1 VKIILDVPRRVISP
15 DMSAEAT
22 MTLTAFPGWLA
33 VVSLKSIDV
42 ALSGGAALL
51 RRSCW
56 RKVQCCLYRTSRCV
70 RRAWRRTWRNR
81 QRPIHC
87 EWTDDGRQHLP
98 VNMLDDGFDN
108 EAYHR
113 QMVAILT
120 EWRTGYRTLS
130 ALILMSAG
138 LAGCTVGP
146 DFVAPS
152 EPRETNYVRGE
163 AATVSIQASGDTRQQ
178 IHLGEVLE
186 ADWWTRLRSPELDRT
201 VTLAL
206 SGNLTLEVARADF
219 LKASEGVNVARAGL
233 LPQLDATGGL
243 IRQQYGAYFLGSLA
257 ATFPPF
263 SAYTGGVDVSYD
275 LDVFGRTRRGIELA
289 AADKDVQQ
297 EALRAARL
305 SIAGATVLEALQ
317 IASTRAQIDVVNI
330 VVGSDQRTLR
340 LVESQR
346 AAGAVSDQDVTT
358 AQSQLDRDRT
368 LLPALR
374 QQLNIAQDALAI
386 LVGSSPAD
394 WSAPDFRLAGMSLPR
409 DVALVV
415 PSELVRS
422 RPDIRAAEAQLHAA
436 SAEVGIATADLYP
449 RINLSASVAE
459 QGLLAGPAGAA
470 WSLIG
475 GISAPIFHGGALYAG
490 RRAAQDAYQA
500 AFAQYQQTV
509 LTAFRQIAD
518 TLHALQNGADAVVA
532 QHQAL
537 NSATKALE
545 LSREGYIAGNSTVLQ
560 VLDAQRLQLL
570 AELSLVQART
580 ERFLQTVNLFVA
592 AGGGLKASPEAE

>member
-1 VKIILDVPRRVISP
+1 MLPVSNQPPR
-15 DMSAEAT
+15 SARMA
-22 MTLTAFPGWLA
+22 PNLA
-33 VVSLKSIDV
+33 
-42 ALSGGAALL
+42 
-51 RRSCW
+51 
-56 RKVQCCLYRTSRCV
+56 QPPT
-70 RRAWRRTWRNR
+70 
-81 QRPIHC
+81 RPTHR
-87 EWTDDGRQHLP
+87 EGTDDGRQHVP
-98 VNMLDDGFDN
+98 GNMLGGFDS
-108 EAYHR
+108 EAFHR
-113 QMVAILT
+113 QMVAILA
-120 EWRTGYRTLS
+120 EWRTGYRTLF

-138 LAGCTVGP
+138 LAGCAVGP

-152 EPRETNYVRGE
+152 QPREINYVKGQ

-178 IHLGEVLE
+178 IHLGEALE

-206 SGNLTLEVARADF
+206 SSNRTLEVARADL
-219 LKASEGVNVARAGL
+219 LKASEGVRVAGAAL

-243 IRQQYGAYFLGSLA
+243 ARQKYGAYFLGQEA
-257 ATFPPF
+257 ATFPIF

-275 LDVFGRTRRGIELA
+275 LDVFGRTRRSIELA
-289 AADKDVQQ
+289 AADEDVQQ
-297 EALRAARL
+297 EALRAAQL
-305 SIAGATVLEALQ
+305 SVAGATVLGALQ
-317 IASTRAQIDVVNI
+317 IASTRAQIDVVNS
-330 VVGSDQRTLR
+330 VVASDQRTLD
-340 LVESQR
+340 LVQTQK

-358 AQSQLDRDRT
+358 AQSQLDRDRA
-368 LLPALR
+368 LLPALH
-374 QQLNIAQDALAI
+374 QQLNIAQDALAT

-394 WSAPDFRLAGMSLPR
+394 WSAPNFSLAGMSLPR
-409 DVALVV
+409 DVPLVV

-449 RINLSASVAE
+449 RISLSADVAE

-475 GISAPIFHGGALYAG
+475 GVSTPIFHGGALSAG
-490 RRAAQDAYQA
+490 LRAAQDAYQA

-545 LSREGYIAGNSTVLQ
+545 LSRVAYTAGNSTVLQ

-570 AELSLVQART
+570 AEVSLVQART
-580 ERFLQTVNLFVA
+580 ERFLQAVNLFVA
-592 AGGGLKASPEAE
+592 AGGGLKAGPEGE

>member
-1 VKIILDVPRRVISP
+1 MLP
-15 DMSAEAT
+15 
-22 MTLTAFPGWLA
+22 
-33 VVSLKSIDV
+33 VSNQ
-42 ALSGGAALL
+42 A
-51 RRSCW
+51 RRSA
-56 RKVQCCLYRTSRCV
+56 RIAPNLVQPP
-70 RRAWRRTWRNR
+70 A
-81 QRPIHC
+81 RPIHH

-98 VNMLDDGFDN
+98 VNMLDGGFDN
-108 EAYHR
+108 EAFHR

-120 EWRTGYRTLS
+120 EWRTGYRILL
-130 ALILMSAG
+130 ALILMSSG

-152 EPRETNYVRGE
+152 QPRETNYVMGQ
-163 AATVSIQASGDTRQQ
+163 AGIVSTQASGDTSQQ
-178 IHLGEVLE
+178 IHLGDVLG

-206 SGNLTLEVARADF
+206 SSNRTLEVARADL
-219 LKASEGVNVARAGL
+219 LKASEGVKIARAGL

-243 IRQQYGAYFLGSLA
+243 ARQQYGAYFLGSEA

-263 SAYTGGVDVSYD
+263 SAYSGGVDVSYD
-275 LDVFGRTRRGIELA
+275 LDVFGRTRRSIELA

-297 EALRAARL
+297 EALRAAQL
-305 SIAGATVLEALQ
+305 SIASATVLEALQ
-317 IASTRAQIDVVNI
+317 IASTRAQINVVNI
-330 VVGSDQRTLR
+330 VVASDQRTLR
-340 LVESQR
+340 LVQSQK
-346 AAGAVSDQDVTT
+346 AEGAVSDQDVTT

-368 LLPALR
+368 LLPALH
-374 QQLNIAQDALAI
+374 QQLNMAQDALAT

-394 WSAPDFRLAGMSLPR
+394 WSAPDFSLAGMSLPR
-409 DVALVV
+409 DVPLVV

-436 SAEVGIATADLYP
+436 SAEVGIATANLYP
-449 RINLSASVAE
+449 RISLSASVAE

-470 WSLIG
+470 WSLVG
-475 GISAPIFHGGALYAG
+475 GISAPIFHGGALSAG

-500 AFAQYQQTV
+500 VFAQYQQTV

-518 TLHALQNGADAVVA
+518 TLHALQNDADAVTA
-532 QHQAL
+532 QHQAV

-545 LSREGYIAGNSTVLQ
+545 LNREAYTAGNSTVLQ

-570 AELSLVQART
+570 AELSLVQARA
-580 ERFLQTVNLFVA
+580 ERFRQTVNLFVA
-592 AGGGLKASPEAE
+592 AGGGLKASPEGE